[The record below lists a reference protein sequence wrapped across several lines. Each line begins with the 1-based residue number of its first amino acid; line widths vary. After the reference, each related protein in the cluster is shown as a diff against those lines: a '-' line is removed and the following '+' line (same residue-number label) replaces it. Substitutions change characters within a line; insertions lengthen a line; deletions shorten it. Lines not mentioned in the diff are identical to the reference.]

1 MADLI
6 SVLFL
11 GVVVGSLYA
20 LTASGL
26 VLTYRTS
33 GVFNFAHGAVG
44 MFFAYLFFQ
53 LTQGGRV
60 NLLVAGV
67 EQSWRL
73 PVPVALVLVVG
84 VLAPALGWALDV
96 VLFRRLRRAGSVVKM
111 VATIGVLVSL
121 QGLAGVIWGGN
132 TELVPRSIFPRR
144 VFAVGGLRI
153 SVEEIATVLLAFAL
167 CAGLI
172 AFLRT
177 SSLGVR
183 MRAVV
188 DRPELAE
195 LMRVDSGRVSAVAW
209 AIGSGFAALAGILL
223 VPFFG
228 SLDPFTLSLLV
239 ITAAAAAVVGRLES
253 LPLTLLGALGIGIA
267 QFLVQRY
274 ASTDLSRQLQPS
286 IPFLVLFLSL
296 MLPMRFREIGEAP
309 RPGAGGERPD
319 RPGPAGRSGLILR
332 VVLLGAILVL
342 VPFQVSRTWQS
353 DLATVPPTALLFLSL
368 VLLSGIAGQVSL
380 SQAAFAGFGAFVA
393 AHLVADNGWPFLLAA
408 VIGAVSAVPL
418 GGLLASRATRLPPLF
433 LGFATLAFAAVMD
446 QVAFSSQSF
455 SGGLSGIFFS
465 RPSFLESPRAYYLF
479 TLGVFGLFALLIRNL
494 RAGRTGLA
502 LEAMRDSPAGLAAV
516 GESTARL
523 KFVAFCVSAFMAG
536 LAGALLAG
544 ASQVATPYSFFTV
557 QSLLVLALAVVGG
570 IRSWTGALA
579 GAALFQLAAP
589 FVHQP
594 FIRDNVVARL
604 LFHGQLE
611 ALLPVFFG
619 LAAIGLAQNP
629 GGIVE
634 QLRDV
639 VAWIRRATSEV
650 RGLRAAPEVIV
661 GGSKGALAVGGRPRG
676 PAALVAFPHGRL
688 YHRAT
693 CVLTTGKEGRTVE
706 PDRLDGLWPCPVCG
720 PERARA

>member
-1 MADLI
+1 VADLI

-11 GVVVGSLYA
+11 GLVVGSLYA
-20 LTASGL
+20 LTAFGL

-33 GVFNFAHGAVG
+33 GIFNFAHGAVG
-44 MFFAYLFFQ
+44 MFFAYTFFQ
-53 LTQGGRV
+53 LTQGGQV
-60 NLLVAGV
+60 NLVV
-67 EQSWRL
+67 TQFDQSWRL
-73 PVPVALVLVVG
+73 PAPVALIVVVG
-84 VLAPALGWALDV
+84 VLAPALGWALDAI
-96 VLFRRLRRAGSVVKM
+96 LFRRLRRAGSVVKI

-121 QGLAGVIWGGN
+121 QGLAGVMWGGN
-132 TELVPRSIFPRR
+132 TELVPRSIFPRH
-144 VFAVGGLRI
+144 VFALGGLRA

-172 AFLRT
+172 AFLRN
-177 SSLGVR
+177 SSIGVR

-195 LMRVDSGRVSAVAW
+195 LMGVDAGRVSAVAW

-228 SLDPFTLSLLV
+228 SLDPLTLSLLV

-253 LPLTLLGALGIGIA
+253 LPLTLVGAVGIGIA

-286 IPFLVLFLSL
+286 IPFLILLLAL
-296 MLPMRFREIGEAP
+296 MLPMRFREIGETA
-309 RPGAGGERPD
+309 RPGVGSAGRD
-319 RPGPAGRSGLILR
+319 RPGSSGGRARILP
-332 VVLLGAILVL
+332 VLLLGFALVL
-342 VPFQVSRTWQS
+342 LPFQVSRTWQS
-353 DLATVPPTALLFLSL
+353 DLATVPATALLFLSL
-368 VLLSGIAGQVSL
+368 VLLSGIAGQISL

-393 AHLVADNGWPFLLAA
+393 AHLVADNGWPFLPAA
-408 VIGAVSAVPL
+408 LIGAVSTVPL
-418 GGLLASRATRLPPLF
+418 GAVLASRATRLPPLF

-465 RPSFLESPRAYYLF
+465 RPSLLAGPRAYYLF
-479 TLGVFGLFALLIRNL
+479 TLGVFGLFALLMRNL
-494 RAGRTGLA
+494 RRGRTGLA
-502 LEAMRDSPAGLAAV
+502 LEAMRDSPAGLASV

-523 KFVAFCVSAFMAG
+523 KFVVFCASAFMAG

-544 ASQVATPYSFFTV
+544 ASQVATPFSFFTV
-557 QSLLVLALAVVGG
+557 QSLLVLALAVIGG

-594 FIRDNVVARL
+594 FIRGNVVARV

-634 QLRDV
+634 QLRAL
-639 VAWIRRATSEV
+639 VARFSRSRSRVE
-650 RGLRAAPEVIV
+650 GAPEI
-661 GGSKGALAVGGRPRG
+661 AVGGLPLALG
-676 PAALVAFPHGRL
+676 IGDSPIAPARLVTFPQGHL
-688 YHRAT
+688 YHRAA
-693 CVLTTGKEGRTVE
+693 CVLTTGKTGRSVE
-706 PDRLDGLWPCPVCG
+706 PGQLDGLRPCRVCR
-720 PERARA
+720 PERTRA